1 MSEVKKYKSNLP
13 EITIKYKTGEQKKSK
28 ISSSKDCYNVLK
40 DLFNTDTIEYCEEMI
55 LILLN
60 RNNATLGWYKVS
72 QGGISGTICD
82 PKIIFTVA
90 LQTGASSII
99 LAHNHPSGNL
109 TPSQSDINLTKK
121 IKEAGKILDISVLDH
136 LIVSSNGYK
145 SLADDGYIL

>member
-1 MSEVKKYKSNLP
+1 
-13 EITIKYKTGEQKKSK
+13 
-28 ISSSKDCYNVLK
+28 
-40 DLFNTDTIEYCEEMI
+40 